1 MDNSL
6 DELRDLATMELAERQ
21 EESLKRQHIQNILQA
36 EESRNR
42 LRDFQGQEI
51 AKTANQAKMASKL
64 MENIV
69 IDPDAWQTSA

>member
-21 EESLKRQHIQNILQA
+21 EESLKRQHIRNILQA
-36 EESRNR
+36 EETRNR

-51 AKTANQAKMASKL
+51 AKNANQAKMASKL
-64 MENIV
+64 MESIT
-69 IDPDAWQTSA
+69 IDPDVWQISA